1 MPVYQPAE
9 DSYLM
14 SRILKRQIPYLIKK
28 NPDVKFLEIGAGSGI
43 HLQTALN
50 EGIKNENI
58 FSSDID
64 KRSVSHC
71 SALGFNCIHS
81 DLFEAFKDMRF
92 PSEAIKETAQPYR
105 EGSLQKKPLVSFDVI
120 IFNPPYLPS
129 DSREPKS
136 SRTATTG
143 GKKGNEIIL
152 RFLIQAKSHLNKNG
166 KIFLI
171 TSSLSKDVDFK
182 KMGYDAKEIG
192 CEKLF
197 FERLCIW
204 ELTQPTHP

>member
-1 MPVYQPAE
+1 MPIYPPAE

-14 SRILKRQIPYLIKK
+14 SRILKEQIPHLIKQ
-28 NPDVKFLEIGAGSGI
+28 NPDARFLEIGAGSGI
-43 HLQTALN
+43 HLQTALSL
-50 EGIKNENI
+50 GIKNENI

-64 KRSVSHC
+64 KRAVSHC
-71 SALGFNCIHS
+71 NMLGFRCIHS
-81 DLFEAFKDMRF
+81 DLFENIRNNYD
-92 PSEAIKETAQPYR
+92 I
-105 EGSLQKKPLVSFDVI
+105 LV
-120 IFNPPYLPS
+120 FNPPYLPS

-136 SRTATTG
+136 SKIATTA

-152 RFLIQAKSHLNKNG
+152 RFLQQAKSHLNKNG

-171 TSSLSKDVDFK
+171 TSSLSEDVDFSSL
-182 KMGYDAKEIG
+182 GYLAKEIG

-204 ELTQPTHP
+204 ELKKDL

>member
-1 MPVYQPAE
+1 MSIYQPAE

-14 SRILKRQIPYLIKK
+14 STILKEQLPSLIEK
-28 NPDVKFLEIGAGSGI
+28 NQELKFLEIGTGSGI

-50 EGIKNENI
+50 LGIKNEDI

-64 KRSVSHC
+64 KRAVSHC
-71 SALGFNCIHS
+71 SLLGFNCIHS
-81 DLFEAFKDMRF
+81 DLFDKIAGK
-92 PSEAIKETAQPYR
+92 Y
-105 EGSLQKKPLVSFDVI
+105 DVI
-120 IFNPPYLPS
+120 IFNPPYLPE
-129 DSREPKS
+129 DSQEPKS

-143 GKKGNEIIL
+143 GKKGNEIIV
-152 RFLIQAKSHLNKNG
+152 RFLQQAKSHLNKNG

-171 TSSLSKDVDFK
+171 TSSLSEDVDFEK
-182 KMGYDAKEIG
+182 LGYKAKEIG

-204 ELTQPTHP
+204 ELT